1 MANRNEKKARVII
14 VKLNK
19 VDFKTNSVT
28 KDKQRHLLLLFS
40 PWGCIESDATKR
52 LN

>member
-28 KDKQRHLLLLFS
+28 PQKR
-40 PWGCIESDATKR
+40 IEKAVTAKSF
-52 LN
+52 